1 MFPFLH
7 SIFNGSEEKGSYP
20 ESLVK
25 AAIERAVDG
34 TDPWLRAV
42 SGYQKKLRPAV
53 LLAITH
59 VVGLVDS
66 IPPPAILNREAFENS
81 PQMRAFFIS
90 GNEVEAFIAK
100 NKRLAEF
107 RKNAGDA
114 REAHALLFMEKREAF
129 VLGAELVGEI
139 IMTDVPLMSV
149 SFASHQLVDPCG
161 TETELRRKLKIRA
174 FDHLLGIAL
183 KRITAVKTERG
194 NLERYRA
201 LLEAKLNLL
210 TQAGWGFGEA
220 HQTDGTD
227 LENTEELLGKIETQ
241 LNNIGSDDEML
252 AKYLDCVIAVLSNP
266 ADNLWAVQ
274 EKLTIDRMGIKRSA
288 GSADAPEL
296 LLNELCNAE
305 GRCLVC
311 SPVIIPIDTA

>member
-7 SIFNGSEEKGSYP
+7 SIFNGSEEKDGYP
-20 ESLVK
+20 ESLIK

-53 LLAITH
+53 LQAITH
-59 VVGLVDS
+59 VVGLVDRV
-66 IPPPAILNREAFENS
+66 PPPVILSRAAYENS
-81 PQMRAFFIS
+81 PLLRAFFIS
-90 GNEVEAFIAK
+90 GDGVETFIAQ

-114 REAHALLFMEKREAF
+114 REAHALLSMEKREAW

-139 IMTDVPLMSV
+139 VMTGVPLMSV
-149 SFASHQLVDPCG
+149 CFESHQLVDPCG
-161 TETELRRKLKIRA
+161 TESEMRRKLKIRA

-194 NLERYRA
+194 NLERYRT

-210 TQAGWGFGEA
+210 NRAGWGFGEA
-220 HQTDGTD
+220 HQTAEAD
-227 LENTEELLGKIETQ
+227 LGNTAELLGKIETQ
-241 LNNIGSDDEML
+241 LNSIGSDDEML
-252 AKYLDCVIAVLSNP
+252 GKYLDCVIAVLANP
-266 ADNLWAVQ
+266 AGNLWAVQ
-274 EKLTIDRMGIKRSA
+274 EKLNIDRMGIKRSA
-288 GSADAPEL
+288 RSADAPEL